1 MWQGTTVVTNDT
13 EVGVRNV
20 IARGIVRDTAGRYAG
35 YTWTAVLSEI
45 SASKIAN
52 VKLDLG
58 FHTAVPTD
66 PFQFLKDDN
75 YSITVSAWYTP

>member
-20 IARGIVRDTAGRYAG
+20 IARGIVRDTAGRYAD

-45 SASKIAN
+45 SASKIAD